1 MNVDVEIAI
10 IGGGVVGCS
19 VAWMLSETFENIFLF
34 ERNPG
39 IGKGENQSSRNSGVV
54 HSGIYYDRE
63 TRPLKARLCVEGNR
77 LLYDFCRRYDVPA
90 VKTGKLVVA
99 CNKEEERVLDFYL
112 ERALENGVEGCRL
125 ISASEIRSLEPNVRG
140 VSALLVPSSGIV
152 EPTALVR
159 KLAALAEN
167 RGVQFMVG
175 TRVTDIVPESGVFRL
190 MIEYRDGKT
199 GFFFA
204 RHLVNAAG
212 INADTLT
219 RTIDPAFPIALDPV
233 RGEWALFYKNRRP
246 GLFMNG
252 MNVYP
257 VPTAVAT
264 SRGTHFT
271 VGVHLTPTFDATG
284 VSLHIG
290 NTVIVGPWLGPVSD
304 PRDHSGLLKP
314 PDFFH
319 PLVHGFFP
327 ELLKADLNLHQTG
340 IQARLSGYP
349 DFLLHCDERSPG
361 AIHLLG
367 IDSPG
372 LTACLALARE
382 VKRLIEP
389 Q

>member
-190 MIEYRDGKT
+190 MIEYRDGNDRVFLRAPP
-199 GFFFA
+199 GQCG
-204 RHLVNAAG
+204 RHKCG
-212 INADTLT
+212 HADSND
-219 RTIDPAFPIALDPV
+219 R
-233 RGEWALFYKNRRP
+233 
-246 GLFMNG
+246 
-252 MNVYP
+252 
-257 VPTAVAT
+257 
-264 SRGTHFT
+264 S
-271 VGVHLTPTFDATG
+271 G
-284 VSLHIG
+284 VSNCIG
-290 NTVIVGPWLGPVSD
+290 
-304 PRDHSGLLKP
+304 
-314 PDFFH
+314 
-319 PLVHGFFP
+319 
-327 ELLKADLNLHQTG
+327 
-340 IQARLSGYP
+340 
-349 DFLLHCDERSPG
+349 PG
-361 AIHLLG
+361 AG
-367 IDSPG
+367 
-372 LTACLALARE
+372 
-382 VKRLIEP
+382 
-389 Q
+389 